1 MALNL
6 YLDKMGVNVVG
17 ALADG
22 NRLIEYHVEKIKK
35 NQVVGSIY
43 KGKVQ
48 NVLNGMQAAFVDV
61 GLEKN
66 GYLNATDTLV
76 DNGLFSEG
84 FLPTTL
90 NLKEGDE
97 VMVQAIKAPSGSK
110 GVRLS
115 NNISLAGK
123 YVVYLPN
130 FAFNAVSR
138 KITDEK
144 SRARLEKLVK
154 SLKRKDG
161 GFIIRTA
168 GENAKPKDIKK
179 EAEVLIKQF
188 EDVKEKYK
196 TANACEVVY
205 SDGDLVMRLIR
216 DVVTLDVEKIIIG
229 DREIYDRLK
238 NLPKSR
244 DKIKKKLCYFDKKTD
259 MFTYYGL
266 TEDVENLLHK
276 RVNLSTG
283 AYFIIDRN
291 EALTVIDVNTGG
303 FIGED
308 DLEETVYQTNLLAA
322 KEIARQVRLRNIGG
336 IIVVDFID
344 MQDSTHREKLVEHL
358 TEELKK
364 DRLKCNVIGMTGLG
378 IIEFTR
384 TKKRKELAEFLN
396 KSCPYCR
403 GEGTILSNDY
413 IVMKIRTGLLDLF
426 SSDYTTAV
434 IDLNVDI
441 CDYVL
446 STGSLNRDKEKFWKD
461 KKIYLIPH
469 KTYHQEYF
477 NVKGYGE
484 EDLLIPDKAL
494 LL

>member
-6 YLDKMGVNVVG
+6 YLDKMGGNIVG

-22 NRLIEYHVEKIKK
+22 NRLIEYHVEKSKK
-35 NQVVGSIY
+35 NLIVGSIY

-61 GLEKN
+61 GLERN
-66 GYLNATDTLV
+66 GYLSAFDTLV
-76 DNGLFSEG
+76 DKNDFEEE
-84 FLPTTL
+84 LPSVL

-97 VMVQAIKAPSGSK
+97 VMVQAIKAPTGNK

-115 NNISLAGK
+115 NNISIAGK
-123 YVVYLPN
+123 YLVYLPTIN
-130 FAFNAVSR
+130 FNAVSR

-144 SRARLEKLVK
+144 VRANLEKLVGEI
-154 SLKRKDG
+154 KRKQG
-161 GFIIRTA
+161 GFIVRTA
-168 GENAKPKDIKK
+168 GENAKPKEIKD
-179 EAEVLIKQF
+179 EATLLIKQF
-188 EDVKEKYK
+188 EDIKEKYN
-196 TANACEVVY
+196 TASAGEKIY
-205 SDGDLVMRLIR
+205 SDGDLAMRLIR

-229 DREIYDRLK
+229 DIEVYKRLK

-244 DKIKKKLCYFDKKTD
+244 DKLKKKLVYFNKNTD
-259 MFTYYGL
+259 LFTYYGL
-266 TEDVENLLHK
+266 NKDVESLLHK

-303 FIGED
+303 FIGEN
-308 DLEETVYQTNLLAA
+308 DLEETVYQTNILAA

-344 MQDSTHREKLVEHL
+344 MHDELHREKLLDCL

-364 DRLKCNVIGMTGLG
+364 DRLKCNVIGITGLG
-378 IIEFTR
+378 IVEFTR
-384 TKKRKELAEFLN
+384 TKKRKEISEFLN
-396 KSCPYCR
+396 KTCPYCR
-403 GEGTILSNDY
+403 GEGKILSNDY

-426 SSDYTTAV
+426 ANDYVSS
-434 IDLNVDI
+434 IIELNVDI
-441 CDYVL
+441 CEFIITTGAL
-446 STGSLNRDKEKFWKD
+446 SKDKQKFWND
-461 KKIYLIPH
+461 KQIYLLPH

-477 NVKGYGE
+477 NIKGYYEGIVKPPE
-484 EDLLIPDKAL
+484 KSILL
-494 LL
+494 